1 MNKRL
6 FVAGLP
12 FSSSEN
18 DIKTHFE
25 AAGVVTL
32 VQIIIDKFSGRS
44 KGFGFVEFEKEE
56 DAAKAVQMFNET
68 DFGGRK
74 LIVAEAKP
82 MEKREFSPRS
92 GGDDRRGGYSDDRR
106 SSGGGRPSFGGSR
119 GGSSRGGFSR
129 GGSSNAGG
137 RGGFSRGGGRGG
149 FNSDGR

>member
-12 FSSSEN
+12 FSSTDS
-18 DIKTHFE
+18 DIKTHFS

-32 VQIIIDKFSGRS
+32 VQIITDKFTGRS
-44 KGFGFVEFEKEE
+44 KGFGFVEFENEE
-56 DAAKAVQMFNET
+56 QAEKAIQMFNET

-82 MEKREFSPRS
+82 MEKREFTPRP

-106 SSGGGRPSFGGSR
+106 SGSDRPSFGRGG

-129 GGSSNAGG
+129 GGSNS
-137 RGGFSRGGGRGG
+137 RGFSRGGGRGG
-149 FNSDGR
+149 FNNDR

>member
-12 FSSSEN
+12 FSSTDE
-18 DIKTHFE
+18 DIKTHFS

-32 VQIIIDKFSGRS
+32 VQIITDKMTGRS

-56 DAAKAVQMFNET
+56 EAVKAIEMFNET

-82 MEKREFSPRS
+82 MEKREFKPRS
-92 GGDDRRGGYSDDRR
+92 GGDDRSGGYSNDRR
-106 SSGGGRPSFGGSR
+106 PSFGGGRPSFGGRGGGSR
-119 GGSSRGGFSR
+119 GGSSRGGSDR
-129 GGSSNAGG
+129 
-137 RGGFSRGGGRGG
+137 GFSRGGGRGG
-149 FNSDGR
+149 FDNGR